1 MEQVDGVEIINGQF
15 QTWKEEAVTA
25 LKESKLIKKASKQ
38 AKKGVK
44 AVKRENAN
52 RPLWRIVAGLFICC
66 LISWKVNIY
75 KYAIQ
80 LLLFGTVKMI
90 WSVLLGLTV
99 APFIQGWNDNKKVK

>member
-1 MEQVDGVEIINGQF
+1 MEQRDGVEIINGQF

-25 LKESKLIKKASKQ
+25 LKESKLLKKATKQ

-52 RPLWRIVAGLFICC
+52 RPLWRIVIGFLLCS
-66 LISWKVNIY
+66 LIAWKVNIY
-75 KYAIQ
+75 KYAIE

-90 WSVLLGLTV
+90 WNSLLGLTV
-99 APFIQGWNDNKKVK
+99 SPFIQGWNDNKKVK